1 MLFKTVIFEK
11 EVPICV
17 CSDADLDFLLLPSRN
32 SVSKKSWIFSSKM
45 QFIILD
51 ASFPISQIL
60 VILCWLWVSCLE
72 IGCSIL
78 RYLNYFSQGAGFR
91 LISVYEIF
99 NLSWV
104 TKWKYRLWLE
114 VLLIN
119 LFLLLNR
126 LNGINFFSFK

>member
-60 VILCWLWVSCLE
+60 VILC
-72 IGCSIL
+72 
-78 RYLNYFSQGAGFR
+78 
-91 LISVYEIF
+91 
-99 NLSWV
+99 
-104 TKWKYRLWLE
+104 
-114 VLLIN
+114 
-119 LFLLLNR
+119 
-126 LNGINFFSFK
+126 